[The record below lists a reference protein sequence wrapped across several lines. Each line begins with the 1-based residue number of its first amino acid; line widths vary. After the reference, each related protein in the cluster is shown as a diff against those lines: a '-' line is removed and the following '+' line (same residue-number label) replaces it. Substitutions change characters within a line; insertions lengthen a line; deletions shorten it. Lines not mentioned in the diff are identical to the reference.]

1 MWTQVYDPVA
11 GSLGLSALVAA
22 LPVFALLLALGV
34 LRAPAWKASLI
45 GLGTAIL
52 LAVIVYGMPVGLMA
66 SSVVYGAAFGL
77 FPIGWIV
84 YAAIVLYRI
93 TIETGKFEIIKN
105 SVGSL
110 TNDRRLQALLIGFA
124 FGAFLEGASG
134 FGTPVAVA
142 SAMLAGLGFSP
153 FFAAG
158 ICLLANTAPVAFGAI
173 GTPLVTLAG
182 VTNLPLATLS
192 AGVGRICAPLSLL
205 IPTYLVLVM
214 SGAKGVRAVW
224 PASLVCGLSFA
235 LTQFLVSNYI
245 GPYLTDILASIAA
258 ILSLVV
264 LLRVWKPKDDLVA
277 RTDSGI
283 PTAVLLR
290 AWSPYIL
297 LVIFVLLWGAA

>member
-142 SAMLAGLGFSP
+142 AAMLTGLGFSP
-153 FFAAG
+153 FYAAG
-158 ICLLANTAPVAFGAI
+158 ICLLANTSPVAFGSI
-173 GTPLVTLAG
+173 GIPIVTLAG
-182 VTNLPLATLS
+182 ITGLPIDRLS
-192 AGVGRICAPLSLL
+192 AGVGRICAPVSLFV
-205 IPTYLVLVM
+205 PAYLVMVM
-214 SGAKGVRAVW
+214 GGWRALRGVL
-224 PASLVCGLSFA
+224 PAAAVCGVAFA
-235 LTQFLVSNYI
+235 GTQFVVSNFV
-245 GPYLTDILASIAA
+245 GAQLTDILASLAA
-258 ILSLVV
+258 IVGLVV
-264 LLRVWKPKDDLVA
+264 LFKVWKPRDRYSSAELDA
-277 RTDSGI
+277 H
-283 PTAVLLR
+283 
-290 AWSPYIL
+290 
-297 LVIFVLLWGAA
+297 

>member
-142 SAMLAGLGFSP
+142 AAMLTGLGFTP
-153 FFAAG
+153 FYAAG
-158 ICLLANTAPVAFGAI
+158 ICLLANTAPVAFGSIAI
-173 GTPLVTLAG
+173 PIITLAG
-182 VTNLPLATLS
+182 ITGLPIQDLS
-192 AGVGRICAPLSLL
+192 SNVGRICAPVSLFIPAYL
-205 IPTYLVLVM
+205 IAVMGGWKALKNVVL
-214 SGAKGVRAVW
+214 GAA
-224 PASLVCGLSFA
+224 VCGIAFA
-235 LTQFLVSNYI
+235 GTQFLVSNFV
-245 GPYLTDILASIAA
+245 GPYLT
-258 ILSLVV
+258 
-264 LLRVWKPKDDLVA
+264 
-277 RTDSGI
+277 
-283 PTAVLLR
+283 
-290 AWSPYIL
+290 
-297 LVIFVLLWGAA
+297 